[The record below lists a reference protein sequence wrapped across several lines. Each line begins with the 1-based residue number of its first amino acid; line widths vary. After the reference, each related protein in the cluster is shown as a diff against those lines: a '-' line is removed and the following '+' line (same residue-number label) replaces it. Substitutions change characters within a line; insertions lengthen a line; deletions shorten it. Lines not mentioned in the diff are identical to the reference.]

1 MNRSRYLIVAHPSSV
16 HLMLIKLAFYLH
28 ELRAG
33 GLIAA
38 ILSARDTAFS
48 ISVRYLHICAPC
60 RQRVADLL
68 RIKDC
73 RAATLCRR
81 LFQNL
86 INVITILKTL

>member
-1 MNRSRYLIVAHPSSV
+1 MEMICLDTNI
-16 HLMLIKLAFYLH
+16 
-28 ELRAG
+28 
-33 GLIAA
+33 LIAHKRA
-38 ILSARDTAFS
+38 KKADKDKTFLYHLTAFS

-73 RAATLCRR
+73 RAATLCRQ

-86 INVITILKTL
+86 INVIN